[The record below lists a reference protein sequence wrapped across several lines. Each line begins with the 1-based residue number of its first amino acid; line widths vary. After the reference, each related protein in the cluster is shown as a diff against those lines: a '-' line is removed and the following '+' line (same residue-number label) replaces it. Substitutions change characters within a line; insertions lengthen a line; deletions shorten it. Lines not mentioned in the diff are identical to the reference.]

1 MTGIIDPFDSVQP
14 RARIVDPFDNP
25 DGGRSPGAEMKA
37 DVLGEA
43 MSKMSWPERNAR
55 AAGAQLSKGWEGIR
69 ALLSDSEIARL
80 SRMVTGGEQYQPD
93 KRVLNEAT
101 RYAKEAPVGAF
112 VGDVAKY
119 APAMAAGPAIIP
131 GMVAAG
137 TLGAAYEPGT
147 PGERIQAGAIE
158 GAASGAGGAAL
169 KGVSKL
175 YGMGAANRAQDA
187 VTKIIG
193 PQNLDEAKRLITSA
207 KGTNVTTEQA
217 LASLDDANIARL
229 GDIAKAE
236 VRHAKDPIAAAAER
250 QMIEDSQAAVRDAT
264 MSSMAKGSTAEN
276 AAISRDLFSKMS
288 AAELVPIRDSIL
300 GKMRQT
306 GKTIDE
312 ILPLLSQK
320 EAMYVSS
327 LQNQGRMA
335 TEAAQQG
342 VLRQGS
348 RATERQVVNAL
359 PEGNFPRETS
369 MPVSP
374 AGTPSAAQMSDAPFA
389 GRGSQADYAARVA
402 QASSAA
408 DELGGVASK
417 ARTEADALRAQISAL
432 PSSFTAA
439 PVRDAVAAAA
449 ARTVNPAE
457 ETVMNAVSKAL
468 QRAGDDPVA
477 IAEVRKLGVNQIIG
491 DLLAT
496 DKLSKT
502 DAAAALASVKKLIDK
517 QLGPEIVDRYF
528 KPYSKK
534 LEYRAS
540 LELADKL
547 RALQKDSP
555 SEFLKVM
562 RGDNPD
568 LVAKYGDW
576 DSIKQALGDRRF
588 GKASGV
594 ADEVARTQRNA
605 ELLTS
610 KPAESAVNEILR
622 SKEFTRH
629 IPNFLNRYVMV
640 ANAAMKEGEMKVNR
654 GMFREIEQAMR
665 SPEAMEKLLNRLPVE
680 QRKTMDAVIYNLAK
694 GIKPS
699 AVAGA
704 STINT
709 ANKQEQ

>member
-1 MTGIIDPFDSVQP
+1 MAEIIDPFDAVQP

-25 DGGRSPGAEMKA
+25 DSGRSPGAEMKA

-69 ALLSDSEIARL
+69 SLLSDSEIARL

-112 VGDVAKY
+112 IGDVAKY

-131 GMVAAG
+131 GMAAAA

-175 YGMGAANRAQDA
+175 HGMGAANRAQDA

-207 KGTNVTTEQA
+207 KGTNVTTDQA

-229 GDIAKAE
+229 GEIAKAE
-236 VRHAKDPIAAAAER
+236 TRHAKDPIAAAAER

-276 AAISRDLFSKMS
+276 AAIARKTFMDAQEAALGPVRV
-288 AAELVPIRDSIL
+288 AEL
-300 GKMRQT
+300 
-306 GKTIDE
+306 
-312 ILPLLSQK
+312 
-320 EAMYVSS
+320 
-327 LQNQGRMA
+327 
-335 TEAAQQG
+335 
-342 VLRQGS
+342 
-348 RATERQVVNAL
+348 
-359 PEGNFPRETS
+359 
-369 MPVSP
+369 
-374 AGTPSAAQMSDAPFA
+374 
-389 GRGSQADYAARVA
+389 
-402 QASSAA
+402 
-408 DELGGVASK
+408 SK
-417 ARTEADALRAQISAL
+417 AGVGRTIPELEQQ
-432 PSSFTAA
+432 AA
-439 PVRDAVAAAA
+439 
-449 ARTVNPAE
+449 
-457 ETVMNAVSKAL
+457 
-468 QRAGDDPVA
+468 
-477 IAEVRKLGVNQIIG
+477 
-491 DLLAT
+491 
-496 DKLSKT
+496 
-502 DAAAALASVKKLIDK
+502 
-517 QLGPEIVDRYF
+517 
-528 KPYSKK
+528 K
-534 LEYRAS
+534 LEYEAMVHGGTSAKAHELRSLADQIS
-540 LELADKL
+540 GAGYSPLNVGGIKNRIAEILGDPKLGSSVNVEDVISSIGGRISELVKRGGGVIDPDALYMVRKEGVNEAIDKLLAGRDPAMTRKLSAKLSSELKPLIDDAIENSGGTGWKSYIGKYGAAFEERGKLELADKL
-547 RALQKDSP
+547 RALQKDNP

-594 ADEVARTQRNA
+594 ADEVARTQRNT

-699 AVAGA
+699 AVAGS
-704 STINT
+704 STMNT